1 MSSRQQ
7 EKQRLRAERLAR
19 EQAQARGATRRRRMA
34 LGTGALLVVIAAV
47 VVVLVATGGSS
58 SSSKTTAAPNPGGGV
73 LASTAGAADGTP
85 VDGIKCETQEQVL
98 FHIHAHL
105 AVFVD
110 RRGRA
115 IPQGIGIAPPR
126 TEQQTPDGPFVTN
139 GKCFYWLHS
148 HTADGIIH
156 IESPIQRTFTLGNY
170 FDIWHQPLSATQV
183 GPAHGTVT
191 AYVNSHRFSGDPREI
206 PLKAHELVQLDVGG
220 RVPPAPFVFPEGL

>member
-7 EKQRLRAERLAR
+7 EKQRLREERLAR
-19 EQAQARGATRRRRMA
+19 EQAEARGATRRKRLA
-34 LGTGALLVVIAAV
+34 LATGALLVAVAAV
-47 VVVLVATGGSS
+47 VVVLVATGGGS
-58 SSSKTTAAPNPGGGV
+58 SSSKTAPAPSTGGV
-73 LASTAGAADGTP
+73 LASAAGAASGAT

-115 IPQGIGIAPPR
+115 IPEGLGIAPPR

-170 FDIWHQPLSATQV
+170 FDIWRQPLSANQV
-183 GPAHGTVT
+183 GPAHGPVT
-191 AYVNSHRFSGDPREI
+191 AYVNSRRFGGNPRSI

-220 RVPPAPFVFPEGL
+220 RVPPAPFVFPQGL